1 MTLKEQIKALQAE
14 ILMLKLQNP
23 YAAGIRKKLLEL
35 DRLTDVQR
43 QSTEQA

>member
-14 ILMLKLQNP
+14 ILMLKLKSP
-23 YAAGIRKKLLEL
+23 YATGIRAKLLEL
-35 DRLTDVQR
+35 DKLLNAR

>member
-14 ILMLKLQNP
+14 ILMLKLQSP
-23 YAAGIRKKLLEL
+23 YATSIRAKLLEL
-35 DRLTDVQR
+35 DKLLNAR